1 MDNQS
6 YAQMIAEEIIN
17 KDNFIRWLRVKV
29 LHVEIGYSQIE
40 MEVREEMLNGL
51 GIAHGGIL
59 FALADSA
66 FALAANSRHNSSVAW
81 EASITFTKPVKLWDK
96 LTAETKE
103 IHNGKNAGLYLV
115 TITNQRNEPVA
126 LFKGSSFRL
135 RKETTNQPPY

>member
-1 MDNQS
+1 MDNQTH
-6 YAQMIAEEIIN
+6 AQMIAEEIIN

-29 LHVEIGYSQIE
+29 LHVEIGYSKIE
-40 MEVREEMLNGL
+40 IEIREEMLNGL

-66 FALAANSRHNSSVAW
+66 FALAANSRHNISVAW
-81 EASITFTKPVKLWDK
+81 EASITFTKPVKLWDI
-96 LTAETKE
+96 LTAETRE
-103 IHNGKNAGLYLV
+103 IHDGKNTGLYLV

-135 RKETTNQPPY
+135 HKTTNQPPY